1 MEVILK
7 KDFISL
13 GYEGDICKVKD
24 GYARNY
30 LIPRNIAVIKN
41 AGNLKTLAQ
50 MQKSLEKKRAKRK
63 MEAEILKGKIVD
75 ISVVIPVKV
84 AENGKLYGSVSQ
96 QSIVDALKEKEI
108 DISKKDVHMDK
119 HIKELGE
126 YEVEIKLYHSVNA
139 NIKINVVNIETLES
153 AKIETKEESLTEE
166 KETVA
171 ETIEENT
178 TNEEA

>member
-7 KDFISL
+7 KDFITLS
-13 GYEGDICKVKD
+13 YEGDICKVKD

-75 ISVVIPVKV
+75 ISVMIPVKV
-84 AENGKLYGSVSQ
+84 AENGKLYGSVSPKN
-96 QSIVDALKEKEI
+96 IVDALKEKEI
-108 DISKKDVHMDK
+108 DINKKDVHMDK

-126 YEVEIKLYHSVNA
+126 YEIEIKLYHSVNA
-139 NIKINVVNIETLES
+139 NIKINVVNIDTLENATKS
-153 AKIETKEESLTEE
+153 EINETV
-166 KETVA
+166 KETV
-171 ETIEENT
+171 
-178 TNEEA
+178 EEA

>member
-30 LIPRNIAVIKN
+30 LIPRNIAVVKN
-41 AGNLKTLAQ
+41 AANLRTLAQ

-75 ISVVIPVKV
+75 ITVVIPMKV

-96 QSIVDALKEKEI
+96 QTIVDALKEKEI
-108 DISKKDVHMDK
+108 DINKRDVHMEK
-119 HIKELGE
+119 HIKELGDF
-126 YEVEIKLYHSVNA
+126 EVEIKLYHSINA
-139 NIKINVVNIETLES
+139 NIKIKVVNVDENPAAE
-153 AKIETKEESLTEE
+153 EVKEENNAAV
-166 KETVA
+166 ETASA
-171 ETIEENT
+171 E
-178 TNEEA
+178 A

>member
-30 LIPRNIAVIKN
+30 LIPRNIAVVKN
-41 AGNLKTLAQ
+41 AANLRTLAQ

-75 ISVVIPVKV
+75 ITVVIPMKV

-96 QSIVDALKEKEI
+96 QTIVDALKEKEI
-108 DISKKDVHMDK
+108 DINKRDVHMEK

-126 YEVEIKLYHSVNA
+126 FEVEIKLYHSVNA
-139 NIKINVVNIETLES
+139 NIKIKVINIDDKEVVEVTEEI
-153 AKIETKEESLTEE
+153 KEENNNTS
-166 KETVA
+166 ETVQA
-171 ETIEENT
+171 
-178 TNEEA
+178 

>member
-1 MEVILK
+1 MK
-7 KDFISL
+7 KDFITL

-75 ISVVIPVKV
+75 ISVMIPVKV
-84 AENGKLYGSVSQ
+84 AENGKLYGSVSPQ
-96 QSIVDALKEKEI
+96 NIVDALKEKEI
-108 DISKKDVHMDK
+108 DINKKDVHMDK

-126 YEVEIKLYHSVNA
+126 YEIEIKLYHSVNA
-139 NIKINVVNIETLES
+139 NIKINVVNIDTLENAIKS
-153 AKIETKEESLTEE
+153 ETNETV
-166 KETVA
+166 KETV
-171 ETIEENT
+171 
-178 TNEEA
+178 EEA

>member
-30 LIPRNIAVIKN
+30 LIPRNIAVVKN
-41 AGNLKTLAQ
+41 AANLKTLAQ

-75 ISVVIPVKV
+75 ITVVIPMKV

-96 QSIVDALKEKEI
+96 QTIVDALKEKEI
-108 DISKKDVHMDK
+108 DINKRDVHMEK

-126 YEVEIKLYHSVNA
+126 FEVEIKLYHSVNA
-139 NIKINVVNIETLES
+139 NIKIKVVNVDEKAASEEVKE
-153 AKIETKEESLTEE
+153 AEEVKKEEN
-166 KETVA
+166 A
-171 ETIEENT
+171 EV
-178 TNEEA
+178 

>member
-7 KDFISL
+7 KDFITL

-75 ISVVIPVKV
+75 ISVMIPVKV
-84 AENGKLYGSVSQ
+84 AENGKLYGSVSPQ
-96 QSIVDALKEKEI
+96 NIVDALKEKEI
-108 DISKKDVHMDK
+108 DINKKDVHMDK

-126 YEVEIKLYHSVNA
+126 YEIEIKLYHSVNA
-139 NIKINVVNIETLES
+139 NIKINVVNIDTLENAIKS
-153 AKIETKEESLTEE
+153 EINETV
-166 KETVA
+166 KETV
-171 ETIEENT
+171 
-178 TNEEA
+178 EEA

>member
-7 KDFISL
+7 KDFITL

-63 MEAEILKGKIVD
+63 IEAEILKGKIVD
-75 ISVVIPVKV
+75 ISVMIPVKV
-84 AENGKLYGSVSQ
+84 AENGKLYGSVSPQ
-96 QSIVDALKEKEI
+96 NIVDALKEKEI
-108 DISKKDVHMDK
+108 DINKKDVHMDK

-126 YEVEIKLYHSVNA
+126 YEIEIKLYHSVNA
-139 NIKINVVNIETLES
+139 NIKINVVNIDTLEN
-153 AKIETKEESLTEE
+153 ATKLETNETV
-166 KETVA
+166 KETV
-171 ETIEENT
+171 
-178 TNEEA
+178 EEA

>member
-30 LIPRNIAVIKN
+30 LIPRNIAVVKN
-41 AGNLKTLAQ
+41 AANLKTLAQ
-50 MQKSLEKKRAKRK
+50 MQKSLDKKRAKRK
-63 MEAEILKGKIVD
+63 MEAEILKGKISD
-75 ISVVIPVKV
+75 ITVVIPMKV

-96 QSIVDALKEKEI
+96 QTIVDALKEKEI
-108 DISKKDVHMDK
+108 DINKRDVHMEK

-126 YEVEIKLYHSVNA
+126 FEVEIKLYHNVNSNA
-139 NIKINVVNIETLES
+139 EIKVINLDEES
-153 AKIETKEESLTEE
+153 KKEE
-166 KETVA
+166 
-171 ETIEENT
+171 
-178 TNEEA
+178 NESEF

>member
-7 KDFISL
+7 KDFITL

-30 LIPRNIAVIKN
+30 LIPRNKAVIKN

-75 ISVVIPVKV
+75 ISVMIPVKV
-84 AENGKLYGSVSQ
+84 AENGKLYGSVSPQ
-96 QSIVDALKEKEI
+96 NIVDALKEKEI
-108 DISKKDVHMDK
+108 DINKKDVHMDK

-126 YEVEIKLYHSVNA
+126 YEIEIKLYHSVNA
-139 NIKINVVNIETLES
+139 NIKINVVNIDTLENATKS
-153 AKIETKEESLTEE
+153 EINETV
-166 KETVA
+166 KETV
-171 ETIEENT
+171 
-178 TNEEA
+178 EEA

>member
-7 KDFISL
+7 KDFITL

-75 ISVVIPVKV
+75 ISVMIPVKV
-84 AENGKLYGSVSQ
+84 AENGKLYGSVSPQ
-96 QSIVDALKEKEI
+96 NIVDALKEKEI

-126 YEVEIKLYHSVNA
+126 YEIEIKLYHSVNA
-139 NIKINVVNIETLES
+139 NIKINVVNIDTLENATKS
-153 AKIETKEESLTEE
+153 ETNETV
-166 KETVA
+166 KETV
-171 ETIEENT
+171 
-178 TNEEA
+178 EEA

>member
-7 KDFISL
+7 KDFITL

-75 ISVVIPVKV
+75 ISVMIPVKV
-84 AENGKLYGSVSQ
+84 AENGKLYGSVSPQ
-96 QSIVDALKEKEI
+96 NIVDALKEKEI
-108 DISKKDVHMDK
+108 DINKKDVHMDK

-126 YEVEIKLYHSVNA
+126 YKIEIKLYHSVNA
-139 NIKINVVNIETLES
+139 NIKINVVNIDTLENATKS
-153 AKIETKEESLTEE
+153 ETNETV
-166 KETVA
+166 KETV
-171 ETIEENT
+171 
-178 TNEEA
+178 EEA

>member
-41 AGNLKTLAQ
+41 AANLKTLAQ

-75 ISVVIPVKV
+75 ISVVIPMKV

-96 QSIVDALKEKEI
+96 QTIVDALKEKEI
-108 DISKKDVHMDK
+108 DINKRDVHMEK

-126 YEVEIKLYHSVNA
+126 FDVEIKLYHSVNA
-139 NIKINVVNIETLES
+139 VIKIKVVNIDDKEVVEVTEE
-153 AKIETKEESLTEE
+153 IKEENNNTS
-166 KETVA
+166 ETVQA
-171 ETIEENT
+171 
-178 TNEEA
+178 

>member
-7 KDFISL
+7 KDFITL

-75 ISVVIPVKV
+75 ISVMIPVKV
-84 AENGKLYGSVSQ
+84 AENGKLYGSVSPQ
-96 QSIVDALKEKEI
+96 NIVDTLKEKEI
-108 DISKKDVHMDK
+108 DINKKDVHMDK

-126 YEVEIKLYHSVNA
+126 YEIEIKLYHSVNA
-139 NIKINVVNIETLES
+139 NIKINVVNIDTLEN
-153 AKIETKEESLTEE
+153 ATKLETNETV
-166 KETVA
+166 KETV
-171 ETIEENT
+171 
-178 TNEEA
+178 EEA

>member
-13 GYEGDICKVKD
+13 GYEGDICKVKN

-41 AGNLKTLAQ
+41 AANLRTLAQ

-75 ISVVIPVKV
+75 ISVVIPMKV

-96 QSIVDALKEKEI
+96 QTIVDALKEKEI
-108 DISKKDVHMDK
+108 DINKRDVHMEK

-126 YEVEIKLYHSVNA
+126 FDVEIKLYHSVNA
-139 NIKINVVNIETLES
+139 VIKIKVINIDDKEVVEVTEEI
-153 AKIETKEESLTEE
+153 KEENNNTS
-166 KETVA
+166 ETVQA
-171 ETIEENT
+171 
-178 TNEEA
+178 

>member
-7 KDFISL
+7 KDFITL

-75 ISVVIPVKV
+75 ISVMIPVKV
-84 AENGKLYGSVSQ
+84 AENGKLYGSVSPQ
-96 QSIVDALKEKEI
+96 NIVDALKEKEI
-108 DISKKDVHMDK
+108 DINKKDVHMDK

-126 YEVEIKLYHSVNA
+126 YKIEIKLYHSVNA
-139 NIKINVVNIETLES
+139 NIKINVVNIDTLENAIKS
-153 AKIETKEESLTEE
+153 EINETV
-166 KETVA
+166 KETV
-171 ETIEENT
+171 
-178 TNEEA
+178 EEA

>member
-7 KDFISL
+7 KDFITL

-75 ISVVIPVKV
+75 ISVMIPVQV
-84 AENGKLYGSVSQ
+84 AENGKLYGSVSPQ
-96 QSIVDALKEKEI
+96 NIVDALKEKEI
-108 DISKKDVHMDK
+108 DINKKDVHMDK

-126 YEVEIKLYHSVNA
+126 YEIEIKLYHSVNA
-139 NIKINVVNIETLES
+139 NIKINVVNIDTLENATKSEINETVKETLE
-153 AKIETKEESLTEE
+153 
-166 KETVA
+166 
-171 ETIEENT
+171 
-178 TNEEA
+178 EA

>member
-41 AGNLKTLAQ
+41 TANLRTLAQ

-75 ISVVIPVKV
+75 ISVVIPMKV

-96 QSIVDALKEKEI
+96 QTIVDALKEKEI
-108 DISKKDVHMDK
+108 DINKRDVHMEK

-126 YEVEIKLYHSVNA
+126 FDVEIKLYHSVNA
-139 NIKINVVNIETLES
+139 VIKIKVINIDDKEVVEVTEEI
-153 AKIETKEESLTEE
+153 KEENNNTS
-166 KETVA
+166 ETVQA
-171 ETIEENT
+171 
-178 TNEEA
+178 

>member
-7 KDFISL
+7 KDFITL

-75 ISVVIPVKV
+75 ISIMIPVKV
-84 AENGKLYGSVSQ
+84 AENGKLYGSVSPQ
-96 QSIVDALKEKEI
+96 NIVDALKEKEI
-108 DISKKDVHMDK
+108 DINKKDVHMDK

-126 YEVEIKLYHSVNA
+126 YEIEIKLYHSVNA
-139 NIKINVVNIETLES
+139 NIKINVVNIDTLENAIKS
-153 AKIETKEESLTEE
+153 ETNETV
-166 KETVA
+166 KETV
-171 ETIEENT
+171 
-178 TNEEA
+178 EEA

>member
-7 KDFISL
+7 KDFITL

-75 ISVVIPVKV
+75 ISVMIPVKV
-84 AENGKLYGSVSQ
+84 AENGKLYGSVSPQ
-96 QSIVDALKEKEI
+96 NIVDALKEKEI
-108 DISKKDVHMDK
+108 DINKKEVHMDK

-126 YEVEIKLYHSVNA
+126 YEIEIKLYHSVNA
-139 NIKINVVNIETLES
+139 NIKINVVNIDTLENATKS
-153 AKIETKEESLTEE
+153 ETNETV
-166 KETVA
+166 KETV
-171 ETIEENT
+171 
-178 TNEEA
+178 EEA

>member
-1 MEVILK
+1 MKFIILLLK

-30 LIPRNIAVIKN
+30 LIPRNIAVVKN
-41 AGNLKTLAQ
+41 AANLRTLAQ

-75 ISVVIPVKV
+75 ITVVIPMKV

-96 QSIVDALKEKEI
+96 QTIVDALKEKEI
-108 DISKKDVHMDK
+108 DINKRDVHMEK
-119 HIKELGE
+119 HIKELGDF
-126 YEVEIKLYHSVNA
+126 EVEIKLYHSVNA
-139 NIKINVVNIETLES
+139 NIKIKVVNVDENPAAE
-153 AKIETKEESLTEE
+153 EVKEENNAAV
-166 KETVA
+166 ETASA
-171 ETIEENT
+171 E
-178 TNEEA
+178 A

>member
-41 AGNLKTLAQ
+41 AANLRTLAQ

-75 ISVVIPVKV
+75 ISVVIPMKV

-96 QSIVDALKEKEI
+96 QTIVDALKEKEI
-108 DISKKDVHMDK
+108 DINKRDVHMEK

-126 YEVEIKLYHSVNA
+126 FDVEIKLYHSVNA
-139 NIKINVVNIETLES
+139 VIKIKVINIDDKEIVEVTEE
-153 AKIETKEESLTEE
+153 IKEENNNTS
-166 KETVA
+166 ETVQA
-171 ETIEENT
+171 
-178 TNEEA
+178 

>member
-41 AGNLKTLAQ
+41 AANLRTLAQ

-63 MEAEILKGKIVD
+63 MEAETLKGKIVD
-75 ISVVIPVKV
+75 ISVVIPMKV

-96 QSIVDALKEKEI
+96 QTIVDALKEKEI
-108 DISKKDVHMDK
+108 DINKRDVHMEK

-126 YEVEIKLYHSVNA
+126 FDVEIKLYHSVNA
-139 NIKINVVNIETLES
+139 VIKIKVINIDDKEVVEVTEEI
-153 AKIETKEESLTEE
+153 KEENNNTS
-166 KETVA
+166 ETVQA
-171 ETIEENT
+171 
-178 TNEEA
+178 

>member
-7 KDFISL
+7 KDFITL

-41 AGNLKTLAQ
+41 TGNLKTLAQ

-75 ISVVIPVKV
+75 ISVMIPVKV
-84 AENGKLYGSVSQ
+84 AENGKLYGSVSPQ
-96 QSIVDALKEKEI
+96 NIVDALKEKEI
-108 DISKKDVHMDK
+108 DINKKDVHMDK

-126 YEVEIKLYHSVNA
+126 YEIEIKLYHSVNA
-139 NIKINVVNIETLES
+139 NIKINVVNIDTLENATKS
-153 AKIETKEESLTEE
+153 ETNETV
-166 KETVA
+166 KETV
-171 ETIEENT
+171 
-178 TNEEA
+178 EEA

>member
-7 KDFISL
+7 KDFITL

-75 ISVVIPVKV
+75 ISVMIPVKV
-84 AENGKLYGSVSQ
+84 AENGKLYGSVSPKN
-96 QSIVDALKEKEI
+96 IVDALKEKEI
-108 DISKKDVHMDK
+108 DINKKDVHMDK

-126 YEVEIKLYHSVNA
+126 YEIEIKLYHSVNA
-139 NIKINVVNIETLES
+139 NIKINVVNIDTLENATKS
-153 AKIETKEESLTEE
+153 EINETV
-166 KETVA
+166 KETV
-171 ETIEENT
+171 
-178 TNEEA
+178 EEA

>member
-7 KDFISL
+7 KDFITL

-75 ISVVIPVKV
+75 ISVMIPVKV
-84 AENGKLYGSVSQ
+84 AENGKLYGSVSPQ
-96 QSIVDALKEKEI
+96 NIVDALKEKEI
-108 DISKKDVHMDK
+108 DINKKDVHMDK

-126 YEVEIKLYHSVNA
+126 YEIEIKLYHSVNA
-139 NIKINVVNIETLES
+139 NIKINVVNIDTLENATKS
-153 AKIETKEESLTEE
+153 EINETV
-166 KETVA
+166 KETVEDA
-171 ETIEENT
+171 
-178 TNEEA
+178 

>member
-1 MEVILK
+1 MLLYVKYVIIWKLLK

-30 LIPRNIAVIKN
+30 LIPRNIAVVKN
-41 AGNLKTLAQ
+41 AANLRTLAQ

-75 ISVVIPVKV
+75 ITVVIPMKV

-96 QSIVDALKEKEI
+96 QTIVDALKEKEI
-108 DISKKDVHMDK
+108 DINKRDVHMEK

-126 YEVEIKLYHSVNA
+126 FEVEIKLYHSVNA
-139 NIKINVVNIETLES
+139 NIKIKVVNVDENPAAE
-153 AKIETKEESLTEE
+153 EVKEENNAAV
-166 KETVA
+166 ETASA
-171 ETIEENT
+171 E
-178 TNEEA
+178 A

>member
-41 AGNLKTLAQ
+41 AANLRTLAQ
-50 MQKSLEKKRAKRK
+50 MQKNLEKKRAKRK
-63 MEAEILKGKIVD
+63 MEAEILKGKMVD
-75 ISVVIPVKV
+75 ISIVIPMKV

-96 QSIVDALKEKEI
+96 QTIVDALKEKEI
-108 DISKKDVHMDK
+108 DINKRDVHMEK

-126 YEVEIKLYHSVNA
+126 FEVEIKLYHSVNA
-139 NIKINVVNIETLES
+139 SIKIKVVNID
-153 AKIETKEESLTEE
+153 E
-166 KETVA
+166 KEAAEEVKENNAA
-171 ETIEENT
+171 ETT
-178 TNEEA
+178 TTEA

>member
-7 KDFISL
+7 KDFITL

-75 ISVVIPVKV
+75 ISVMIPVKV
-84 AENGKLYGSVSQ
+84 AENGKLYGSVSPQ
-96 QSIVDALKEKEI
+96 NIVDALKEKEI
-108 DISKKDVHMDK
+108 DINKKDVHMDK

-126 YEVEIKLYHSVNA
+126 YEIEIKLYHSVNA
-139 NIKINVVNIETLES
+139 NIKINVVNIDTLENATKLETNETVKETLE
-153 AKIETKEESLTEE
+153 
-166 KETVA
+166 
-171 ETIEENT
+171 
-178 TNEEA
+178 EA

>member
-7 KDFISL
+7 KDFITL

-75 ISVVIPVKV
+75 ISVMIPVKV
-84 AENGKLYGSVSQ
+84 AENGKLYGSVSPQ
-96 QSIVDALKEKEI
+96 NIVDALKEKEI

-126 YEVEIKLYHSVNA
+126 YEIEIKLYHSVNA
-139 NIKINVVNIETLES
+139 NIKINVVNIDTLENAIKS
-153 AKIETKEESLTEE
+153 ETNETV
-166 KETVA
+166 KETV
-171 ETIEENT
+171 
-178 TNEEA
+178 EEA

>member
-41 AGNLKTLAQ
+41 AANLRTLAQ

-75 ISVVIPVKV
+75 ITVVIPMKV

-96 QSIVDALKEKEI
+96 QTIVDALKEKEI
-108 DISKKDVHMDK
+108 DINKRDVHMEK

-126 YEVEIKLYHSVNA
+126 FEVEIKLYHSVNA
-139 NIKINVVNIETLES
+139 NIKIKVVNVDENPAAE
-153 AKIETKEESLTEE
+153 EVKEENNAAV
-166 KETVA
+166 ETASA
-171 ETIEENT
+171 E
-178 TNEEA
+178 A

>member
-41 AGNLKTLAQ
+41 AANLRTLAQ

-75 ISVVIPVKV
+75 ISVVIPMKV

-96 QSIVDALKEKEI
+96 QTIVDALKEKEI
-108 DISKKDVHMDK
+108 DINKRDVHMEK

-126 YEVEIKLYHSVNA
+126 FDVEIKLYHSVNA
-139 NIKINVVNIETLES
+139 VIKIKVVNIDNNEVVEVTEE
-153 AKIETKEESLTEE
+153 IKEENNNTS
-166 KETVA
+166 ETVQA
-171 ETIEENT
+171 
-178 TNEEA
+178 

>member
-7 KDFISL
+7 KDFITL

-41 AGNLKTLAQ
+41 AENLKTLAQ

-75 ISVVIPVKV
+75 ISVMIPVKV
-84 AENGKLYGSVSQ
+84 AENGKLYGSVSPQ
-96 QSIVDALKEKEI
+96 NIVDALKEKEI
-108 DISKKDVHMDK
+108 DINKKDVHMDK

-126 YEVEIKLYHSVNA
+126 YEIEIKLYHSVNA
-139 NIKINVVNIETLES
+139 NIKINVVNIDTLENATKS
-153 AKIETKEESLTEE
+153 EINETV
-166 KETVA
+166 KETV
-171 ETIEENT
+171 
-178 TNEEA
+178 EEA

>member
-7 KDFISL
+7 KDFITLS
-13 GYEGDICKVKD
+13 YEGDICKVKD

-41 AGNLKTLAQ
+41 TGNLKTLAQ

-75 ISVVIPVKV
+75 ISVMIPVKV
-84 AENGKLYGSVSQ
+84 AENGKLYGSVSPQ
-96 QSIVDALKEKEI
+96 NIVDALKEKEI
-108 DISKKDVHMDK
+108 DINKKDVHMDK

-126 YEVEIKLYHSVNA
+126 YEIEIKLYHSVNA
-139 NIKINVVNIETLES
+139 NIKINVVNIDTLENATKS
-153 AKIETKEESLTEE
+153 ETNETV
-166 KETVA
+166 KETV
-171 ETIEENT
+171 
-178 TNEEA
+178 EEA

>member
-41 AGNLKTLAQ
+41 AANLRTLAQ

-63 MEAEILKGKIVD
+63 MEAEILKGKMVD
-75 ISVVIPVKV
+75 ISIVIPMKV

-96 QSIVDALKEKEI
+96 QTIVDALKEKEI
-108 DISKKDVHMDK
+108 DINKRDVHMEK

-126 YEVEIKLYHSVNA
+126 FEVEIKLYHSVNA
-139 NIKINVVNIETLES
+139 SIKIKVVNIDD
-153 AKIETKEESLTEE
+153 KEAAEE
-166 KETVA
+166 VKENNAA
-171 ETIEENT
+171 ETTTIE
-178 TNEEA
+178 A

>member
-7 KDFISL
+7 KDFITL

-75 ISVVIPVKV
+75 ISVMIPVKV
-84 AENGKLYGSVSQ
+84 AENGKLYGSVSPQ
-96 QSIVDALKEKEI
+96 NIVDALKEKEI
-108 DISKKDVHMDK
+108 DINKKDVHMDK

-126 YEVEIKLYHSVNA
+126 YEIEIKLYHSVNA
-139 NIKINVVNIETLES
+139 NIKINVVNIDTLEN
-153 AKIETKEESLTEE
+153 ATKLETN
-166 KETVA
+166 ETVK
-171 ETIEENT
+171 ENV
-178 TNEEA
+178 EEA

>member
-30 LIPRNIAVIKN
+30 LIPRNIAVVKN
-41 AGNLKTLAQ
+41 AANLRTLAQ

-75 ISVVIPVKV
+75 VTVVIPMKV

-96 QSIVDALKEKEI
+96 QTIVDALKEKEI
-108 DISKKDVHMDK
+108 DINKRDVHMEK
-119 HIKELGE
+119 HIKELGDF
-126 YEVEIKLYHSVNA
+126 EVEIKLYHSVNA
-139 NIKINVVNIETLES
+139 NIKIKVVNVDENPAAE
-153 AKIETKEESLTEE
+153 EVKEENNAAV
-166 KETVA
+166 ETASA
-171 ETIEENT
+171 E
-178 TNEEA
+178 A